1 MEVEIRFK
9 SITNR
14 WIKNVY
20 LPVVIIVVVLCAV
33 LCVVVRNTYLGNVQ
47 NAAEEYARSFSQLA
61 TMDSEFFTR
70 AAKEY
75 CEEFEAKEKMEIMVL
90 DNKGEV
96 IVSTSGFERRD
107 LSMPDYQRALNSE
120 SGQAI
125 WMGKSSAGERILA
138 GTYILEDFG
147 NGSNGAVRYAVSL
160 KNCNKRIFGNCTLI
174 IFLSLFI
181 LIFSATSGLFF
192 VKSIIHPVREVSV
205 AARKISAGEYKE
217 ELKAQYT
224 DEIGELCDSINYM
237 QSELRNAENLKNDF
251 ISSVSHELRTPLT
264 AIRGWAETAKMSL
277 DSDKAL
283 VERGLDVVLSEA
295 DRLSGLVEEL
305 LDFSRI
311 QSGRFTLNIRPF
323 DVSQILSLAADMYVE
338 LASKR
343 NIEVSYTV
351 PKGEML
357 VNGDPDRIKQV
368 FINIIDNAV
377 KYTEDKGQVLIQQ
390 VEEVGCVR
398 ITVKDTGVGIPAQ
411 DIDRVKEKFYKANN
425 NVRGSGIGLA
435 VADEIIKQH
444 QGLLFLESTEGV
456 GTTVTVVLPI
466 FTPPVEETEKILPPE
481 SEAEEIKD
489 ETNEEKMQM

>member
-9 SITNR
+9 SILRR
-14 WIKNVY
+14 WIRNVY
-20 LPVVIIVVVLCAV
+20 LPVVLIVLILATVA
-33 LCVVVRNTYLGNVQ
+33 CVVVRNTYLGNVQ

-61 TMDSEFFTR
+61 TMDSDFFIR

-75 CEEFEAKEKMEIMVL
+75 CEEFEAKEKIEIMVL
-90 DNKGEV
+90 DKKGEI
-96 IVSTSGFERRD
+96 IVSTSGFERRG
-107 LSMPDYQRALNSE
+107 LPMPDYQRALNSE
-120 SGQAI
+120 SRQAM
-125 WMGKSSAGERILA
+125 WMGKSSAGEKILA

-160 KNCNKRIFGNCTLI
+160 KICNRQITQMCIIICLI
-174 IFLSLFI
+174 ALFI
-181 LIFSATSGLFF
+181 LAFSATSGLFF
-192 VKSIIHPVREVSV
+192 VKSIIRPVREVSV
-205 AARKISAGEYKE
+205 AARKIAAGEYKE
-217 ELKAQYT
+217 ELRAQHT

-264 AIRGWAETAKMSL
+264 AIRGWAETARMSV
-277 DSDKAL
+277 DSDTAL

-323 DVSQILSLAADMYVE
+323 NVSEILSLASDMYVE

-351 PKGEML
+351 PKGEVL

-390 VEEVGCVR
+390 TEEDGCVR

-425 NVRGSGIGLA
+425 SVRGSGIGLA

-456 GTTVTVVLPI
+456 GTTVTVVLPV
-466 FTPPVEETEKILPPE
+466 FTPTEEETEKILPPE
-481 SEAEEIKD
+481 TETEEIKD
-489 ETNEEKMQM
+489 EINEEKM

>member
-9 SITNR
+9 SITRR
-14 WIKNVY
+14 WLRNVF
-20 LPVVIIVVVLCAV
+20 LPVVIIVLILATVA
-33 LCVVVRNTYLGNVQ
+33 CVIVRNTYLNNVQ

-61 TMDSEFFTR
+61 TMDSDFFTR

-75 CEEFEAKEKMEIMVL
+75 CEQFDAKEKIEIMVL
-90 DNKGEV
+90 DKNGEI
-96 IVSTSGFERRD
+96 IVSTSGFERSA
-107 LSMPDYQRALNSE
+107 LSMPDYERALASE
-120 SGQAI
+120 TGQAI
-125 WMGKSSAGERILA
+125 WMGKSSAGETVLA
-138 GTYILEDFG
+138 GTYILEDYG
-147 NGSNGAVRYAVSL
+147 SGSNGAVRYAVSL
-160 KNCNKRIFGNCTLI
+160 RICNRQILSTCILI
-174 IFLSLFI
+174 ALITVFI
-181 LIFSATSGLFF
+181 LAFSAITGLFF
-192 VKSIIHPVREVSV
+192 VKSIIRPVREVSA
-205 AARKISAGEYKE
+205 AARKIAAGEYKE
-217 ELKAQYT
+217 ELKAQRT

-264 AIRGWAETAKMSL
+264 AIRGWAETAKMSV
-277 DSDKAL
+277 DSDTAL
-283 VERGLDVVLSEA
+283 VERGLDVVLSES

-323 DVSQILSLAADMYVE
+323 NVSEILSLASDMYVE

-351 PKGEML
+351 PKGEVL

-390 VEEVGCVR
+390 MEEEGCVR
-398 ITVKDTGVGIPAQ
+398 ITVKDTGVGIPVQ
-411 DIDRVKEKFYKANN
+411 DIDHVKEKFYKANN
-425 NVRGSGIGLA
+425 SVRGSGIGLA

-456 GTTVTVVLPI
+456 GTTVTVVLPV

-481 SEAEEIKD
+481 TEAGELKEEI
-489 ETNEEKMQM
+489 NEEEM